1 MTEQE
6 KQEIV
11 SDVEKQIL
19 EKMKGTVIRE
29 DTQSVLKKPRSKWFT
44 SASCNTESIMYK
56 LFGTYVYWSVWDMIR
71 KLTCYIC
78 GTSYVRN
85 LSGNEMADEVAE
97 KLCQFVYDLRTE
109 YLEHEAKK

>member
-11 SDVEKQIL
+11 SEVEKQIL

-56 LFGTYVYWSVWDMIR
+56 LFGTYVYWCVWDMIR

-85 LSGNEMADEVAE
+85 LSGNEMADEVVE

-109 YLEHEAKK
+109 YLEHETKK

>member
-11 SDVEKQIL
+11 SEVEKQIL

-56 LFGTYVYWSVWDMIR
+56 LFGTYLLERLGYDPQAHM
-71 KLTCYIC
+71 LYM
-78 GTSYVRN
+78 RN
-85 LSGNEMADEVAE
+85 QLCE
-97 KLCQFVYDLRTE
+97 KSFG
-109 YLEHEAKK
+109 K